1 MNIRAVFIAV
11 VLSHVGG
18 RLLAVDN
25 QGTDIVVNGGRRVT
39 NSRVI
44 EIDASRSSYPQL
56 LLSLLD
62 DARMTN
68 PVVFHDLGKPLSF
81 ELPERNG
88 QHELFMRFAD
98 ANGTPIEPMIFK
110 VVELDTIPPVVEIT
124 SPKNNSTT
132 DQGFVHLQATVFDPS
147 PGDPKTPNPFPPLS
161 IWING
166 ERFWDRQG
174 TLVDIPRFNVEDGTN
189 QISIVAVDEASNR
202 TEAVVQWVVDLSR
215 DKTPPVL
222 SDIDLHPDS
231 TGKVILPDD
240 PEVEVMGH
248 LDDSNAI
255 VTASV
260 NGHAPVRMNVILTK
274 NLPPTF
280 VYLIALDKG
289 ENTLV
294 LSAIDGAGNAND
306 YKYTVMRS
314 NRYRARMTSE
324 GPGSKIREGYV
335 SALRDEGTANEAHV
349 LAVFVNDTPTT
360 LEPKDSDGNQHFR
373 TTQPVPYM
381 WHGFEGS
388 LYIWIK
394 WSDGEV
400 Y

>member
-1 MNIRAVFIAV
+1 MRVVFIAV
-11 VLSHVGG
+11 VLSLVGG

-25 QGTDIVVNGGRRVT
+25 QGGDIVVNHGRRVT
-39 NSRVI
+39 NSRFI
-44 EIDASRSSYPQL
+44 EIDASRSVYPQL

-68 PVVFHDLGKPLSF
+68 PVVFHDLGKPVRF

-88 QHELFMRFAD
+88 QYELFMRFAD
-98 ANGTPIEPMIFK
+98 ANGTPFEPIVFK
-110 VVELDTIPPVVEIT
+110 VVELDTIPPVIKIT
-124 SPKNNSTT
+124 SPTNNAVT
-132 DQGFVHLQATVFDPS
+132 DQGFVHVQATVFDPAPEDPEK
-147 PGDPKTPNPFPPLS
+147 PGFFRP
-161 IWING
+161 IEVWING
-166 ERFWDRQG
+166 EPFWDRKD

-189 QISIVAVDEASNR
+189 RISIVAIDEASNR
-202 TEAVVQWVVDLSR
+202 TEAVVQWVVNLAADT
-215 DKTPPVL
+215 TPPVL
-222 SDIDLHPDS
+222 SDINLHPDK

-255 VTASV
+255 VTAVV
-260 NGHAPVRMNVILTK
+260 NGRDPVRMSVILSR

-280 VYLIALDKG
+280 DHLIALDEG
-289 ENTLV
+289 ENALV

-306 YKYTVMRS
+306 YKYTLVRS
-314 NRYRARMTSE
+314 HRYRAKMTTE
-324 GPGSKIREGYV
+324 GPGSRIREGYV
-335 SALRDEGTANEAHV
+335 SALRDEGTTNEAHI

-360 LEPKDSDGNQHFR
+360 LEPTDADGNQRFR
-373 TTQPVPYM
+373 TTQPVPYI